1 MNILV
6 KSCLHNIVFLLYFF
20 MFVWALEKEKGTGWK
35 VLSLNLK
42 LIDPNLPDGEYFSKG
57 ETDHSCD
64 NGFINKKRGR
74 LLLSQLYARK
84 LVAD

>member
-1 MNILV
+1 
-6 KSCLHNIVFLLYFF
+6 
-20 MFVWALEKEKGTGWK
+20 MFLEKEKGTGWK

-42 LIDPNLPDGEYFSKG
+42 SIDPNLPDGEYFSKG